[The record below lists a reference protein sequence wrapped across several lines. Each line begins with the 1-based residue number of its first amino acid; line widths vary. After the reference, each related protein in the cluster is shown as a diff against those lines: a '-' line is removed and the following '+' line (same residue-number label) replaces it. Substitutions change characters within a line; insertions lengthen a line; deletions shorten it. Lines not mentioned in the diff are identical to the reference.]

1 MNTFC
6 KKRNRKKSFSHFYRN
21 QMQLFEKLQPF
32 YFAKCLT
39 FVAYLKNAH
48 IFLYFRKV
56 GFEVE
61 RSIGSTLLQKRRCSG
76 STTRFL
82 PKTTFVQMEK
92 RLSER
97 LDAANLAGAAI
108 ITSLHL
114 KAENFCHCSRLQL
127 SFKFFDT
134 LWSILPI
141 TSHYLIIQRCASLL
155 SLTFVDVYKES
166 SSTTFQHHKFNKN
179 KLFVCRFSRDIFSK
193 NE

>member
-1 MNTFC
+1 MNTFY
-6 KKRNRKKSFSHFYRN
+6 KKWKKKVRKLFSHL
-21 QMQLFEKLQPF
+21 QLFEKLQSF

-76 STTRFL
+76 SSTRFL

-108 ITSLHL
+108 ITPSHL

-127 SFKFFDT
+127 FFKCLVLYPLVHTHNYF
-134 LWSILPI
+134 
-141 TSHYLIIQRCASLL
+141 SLL
-155 SLTFVDVYKES
+155 DNLMR
-166 SSTTFQHHKFNKN
+166 
-179 KLFVCRFSRDIFSK
+179 C
-193 NE
+193 

>member
-76 STTRFL
+76 SKRFL

-108 ITSLHL
+108 IASSLL
-114 KAENFCHCSRLQL
+114 KAENFYLCSKWQ
-127 SFKFFDT
+127 
-134 LWSILPI
+134 SILPN
-141 TSHYLIIQRCASLL
+141 H
-155 SLTFVDVYKES
+155 VYR
-166 SSTTFQHHKFNKN
+166 
-179 KLFVCRFSRDIFSK
+179 L
-193 NE
+193 

>member
-1 MNTFC
+1 MNTFY
-6 KKRNRKKSFSHFYRN
+6 KKWKKKVRKSFSHFYRN
-21 QMQLFEKLQPF
+21 HLQLFEKLEPF

-61 RSIGSTLLQKRRCSG
+61 RSIESTLLQKRRCGG
-76 STTRFL
+76 STRFL

-108 ITSLHL
+108 ITSSHL
-114 KAENFCHCSRLQL
+114 KAENFCHCS
-127 SFKFFDT
+127 T
-134 LWSILPI
+134 
-141 TSHYLIIQRCASLL
+141 
-155 SLTFVDVYKES
+155 
-166 SSTTFQHHKFNKN
+166 
-179 KLFVCRFSRDIFSK
+179 
-193 NE
+193 

>member
-1 MNTFC
+1 MAAKTEGFLKHNLEEI
-6 KKRNRKKSFSHFYRN
+6 FYII
-21 QMQLFEKLQPF
+21 
-32 YFAKCLT
+32 
-39 FVAYLKNAH
+39 AYKMV
-48 IFLYFRKV
+48 RKV
-56 GFEVE
+56 GFEAK
-61 RSIGSTLLQKRRCSG
+61 RSIESTLLLKRRCGG
-76 STTRFL
+76 STRFL

-141 TSHYLIIQRCASLL
+141 TSR
-155 SLTFVDVYKES
+155 DVTIGK
-166 SSTTFQHHKFNKN
+166 
-179 KLFVCRFSRDIFSK
+179 I
-193 NE
+193 

>member
-1 MNTFC
+1 MNTFY
-6 KKRNRKKSFSHFYRN
+6 KKWKKKVRKSFSHFYRN
-21 QMQLFEKLQPF
+21 HLQLFEKLQPF

-61 RSIGSTLLQKRRCSG
+61 RSIESTLLQKRRCGG
-76 STTRFL
+76 STRFL

-108 ITSLHL
+108 IESV
-114 KAENFCHCSRLQL
+114 HCECSM
-127 SFKFFDT
+127 
-134 LWSILPI
+134 
-141 TSHYLIIQRCASLL
+141 YLL
-155 SLTFVDVYKES
+155 SPK
-166 SSTTFQHHKFNKN
+166 
-179 KLFVCRFSRDIFSK
+179 IF
-193 NE
+193 